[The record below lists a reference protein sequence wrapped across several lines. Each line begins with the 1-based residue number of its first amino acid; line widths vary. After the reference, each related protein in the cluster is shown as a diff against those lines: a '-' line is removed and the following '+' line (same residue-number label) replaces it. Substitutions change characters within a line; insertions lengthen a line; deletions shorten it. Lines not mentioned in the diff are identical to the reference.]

1 MKKEIYTHNEAAM
14 LIEILE
20 DRLIAA
26 DIYVPS
32 PEDDERDPDDMVG
45 LYGTTYGDLLED
57 VENVVI
63 EFTIK
68 TSEGKDLSVDGY
80 ADKIINL
87 YDELLRNNRI
97 TGFLLNDSGIKDD
110 LVKDLTQLK
119 DESKNAGEI
128 ISQVFSGNY

>member
-1 MKKEIYTHNEAAM
+1 MKKEIYTHDEAAM
-14 LIEILE
+14 LIEIFD

-32 PEDDERDPDDMVG
+32 PEDYERDPDDMVG

-63 EFTIK
+63 EFTIE

-97 TGFLLNDSGIKDD
+97 TRFLLNDGSVRDEV
-110 LVKDLTQLK
+110 VKSLTQLK
-119 DESKNAGEI
+119 DDAKNAGEI

>member
-1 MKKEIYTHNEAAM
+1 MKKEIYTHDEAAR
-14 LIEILE
+14 LIEIFE
-20 DRLIAA
+20 DRLIDA

-97 TGFLLNDSGIKDD
+97 TGFLLNDSGIKND
-110 LVKDLTQLK
+110 LVKDLARLK

-128 ISQVFSGNY
+128 VSQVFSGNY